1 MSVNE
6 MAEQLEKP
14 EEELDRMIFRPEI
27 YQVVGLG
34 DIAIRQMEKTGAFPQ
49 RVHIGLRKRGWRM
62 RDIQQWLDSRPP
74 VAPGEPRR

>member
-14 EEELDRMIFRPEI
+14 AEELDRMIFRPEI

-34 DIAIRQMEKTGAFPQ
+34 DARHTA
-49 RVHIGLRKRGWRM
+49 
-62 RDIQQWLDSRPP
+62 
-74 VAPGEPRR
+74 VA